1 MALKFGDV
9 FKKVD
14 LGKATD
20 IAAGVKGSIASIL
33 DRKQDVED
41 VDSQVEC
48 IQIESV
54 DTSAEAVAKASKLL
68 ESAHELQAKVSQFV
82 ANNGDKLKQWYSDNK
97 LNEKIKKVVKK
108 AGAMVIYPVMMLYN
122 LMKSPNTPVKDK
134 ALIVA
139 PLAYFILPADMIPDV
154 FVGIGY
160 VDDGVAIMTSLKSLA
175 SSITPEIQEETKQQ
189 YIKIVGENDTTVI
202 DKISKVVQDNQDAII
217 DSISET
223 AKETKKR

>member
-41 VDSQVEC
+41 VDSQAEC
-48 IQIESV
+48 IEIESV
-54 DTSAEAVAKASKLL
+54 DTSAEAVAKANKLL

-97 LNEKIKKVVKK
+97 LDEKIKKVVKK

-189 YIKIVGENDTTVI
+189 YIKIVGENDTAVI
-202 DKISKVVQDNQDAII
+202 DNISKVVLDNQDAII

>member
-14 LGKATD
+14 LDKATD
-20 IAAGVKGSIASIL
+20 IAAGVKGSIASIF

-41 VDSQVEC
+41 VDSQAEC
-48 IQIESV
+48 IEIESV

-68 ESAHELQAKVSQFV
+68 ESAHELQEKVSQFV

-97 LNEKIKKVVKK
+97 LDEKIKKVVKK

-139 PLAYFILPADMIPDV
+139 PLAYFIFPADMIPDV
-154 FVGIGY
+154 FAGIGY
-160 VDDGVAIMTSLKSLA
+160 VDDGVAIMASLKSLA

-189 YIKIVGENDTTVI
+189 YIKIVGENDTAVI

-217 DSISET
+217 DSISEA

>member
-41 VDSQVEC
+41 VDSQAEC
-48 IQIESV
+48 IEIESV

-97 LNEKIKKVVKK
+97 LDEKIKKVVKK

-202 DKISKVVQDNQDAII
+202 DKISKVVLDNQDAII

>member
-41 VDSQVEC
+41 VDSQAEC
-48 IQIESV
+48 TEIESV

-97 LNEKIKKVVKK
+97 LDEKIKKVVKK

-189 YIKIVGENDTTVI
+189 YIKIVGENDTAVI
-202 DKISKVVQDNQDAII
+202 DNISKVVLDNQDAII

>member
-14 LGKATD
+14 LGKAAD
-20 IAAGVKGSIASIL
+20 IAAGVKGSIASIF

-41 VDSQVEC
+41 VDSQAEC
-48 IQIESV
+48 IEIESV

-97 LNEKIKKVVKK
+97 LDEKIKKVVKK

-154 FVGIGY
+154 FVGIAKGG
-160 VDDGVAIMTSLKSLA
+160 DEHEHEKASGGVLWH
-175 SSITPEIQEETKQQ
+175 
-189 YIKIVGENDTTVI
+189 Y
-202 DKISKVVQDNQDAII
+202 
-217 DSISET
+217 
-223 AKETKKR
+223 R

>member
-41 VDSQVEC
+41 VDSQAEC
-48 IQIESV
+48 IEIESV

-68 ESAHELQAKVSQFV
+68 ESAHELQAKVLQFV

-97 LNEKIKKVVKK
+97 LDEKIKKVVKK
-108 AGAMVIYPVMMLYN
+108 AGR
-122 LMKSPNTPVKDK
+122 T
-134 ALIVA
+134 
-139 PLAYFILPADMIPDV
+139 
-154 FVGIGY
+154 
-160 VDDGVAIMTSLKSLA
+160 
-175 SSITPEIQEETKQQ
+175 
-189 YIKIVGENDTTVI
+189 
-202 DKISKVVQDNQDAII
+202 ISKHHRSSGHFTIR
-217 DSISET
+217 S
-223 AKETKKR
+223 

>member
-41 VDSQVEC
+41 VDSQAEC
-48 IQIESV
+48 IEIESV
-54 DTSAEAVAKASKLL
+54 DTSAEAVAKANKLL
-68 ESAHELQAKVSQFV
+68 ESAHELQTKVSQFV

-97 LNEKIKKVVKK
+97 LDEKIKKVVKK

-189 YIKIVGENDTTVI
+189 YIKIVGENDTAVI
-202 DKISKVVQDNQDAII
+202 DNISKVVLDNQDAII